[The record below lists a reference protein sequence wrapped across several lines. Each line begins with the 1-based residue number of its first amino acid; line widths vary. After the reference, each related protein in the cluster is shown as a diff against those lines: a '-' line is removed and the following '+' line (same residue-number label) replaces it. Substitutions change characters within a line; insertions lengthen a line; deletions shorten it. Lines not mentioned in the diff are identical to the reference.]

1 MRGYR
6 KIFVFLISL
15 VVITILLFNDKDVS
29 GIVTLFG
36 IFCGAN
42 VGAKFTFKNE
52 KKLD

>member
-15 VVITILLFNDKDVS
+15 VVITILLFYDKDVS
-29 GIVTLFG
+29 GVVTLFG

-52 KKLD
+52 KNST